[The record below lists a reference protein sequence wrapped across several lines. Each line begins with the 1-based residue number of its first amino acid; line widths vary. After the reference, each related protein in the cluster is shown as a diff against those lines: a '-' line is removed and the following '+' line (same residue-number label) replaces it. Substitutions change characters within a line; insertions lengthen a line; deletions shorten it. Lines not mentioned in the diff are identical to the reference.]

1 MAVNVDPQ
9 LMAIL
14 ACPCPEHAEL
24 RTGTAADPAAEALT
38 CTVCGRSF
46 PVTDGI
52 PVLLLD
58 EALPGTGPARHESD
72 GPDGPDEPGSG
83 AGGPGSGAG
92 GPGCG

>member
-1 MAVNVDPQ
+1 MALDLDPQ
-9 LMAIL
+9 LLEIL

-24 RTGTAADPAAEALT
+24 RIGTVADPEADALT

-58 EALPGTGPARHESD
+58 EALPGTGPS
-72 GPDGPDEPGSG
+72 
-83 AGGPGSGAG
+83 AGGLDG
-92 GPGCG
+92 GDRGLG